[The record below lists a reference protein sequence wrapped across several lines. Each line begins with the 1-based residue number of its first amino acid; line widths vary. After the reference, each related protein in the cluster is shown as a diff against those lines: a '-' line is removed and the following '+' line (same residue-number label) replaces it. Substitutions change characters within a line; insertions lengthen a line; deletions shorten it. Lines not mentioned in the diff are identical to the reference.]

1 MKEAFVLESRC
12 LGSRKFT
19 SVCWN
24 NYFFEKNI
32 LGANVRNI
40 DFMIPYGLTLEKH
53 VFGFQSHIV
62 EKNFLGEICILKR
75 HFRG

>member
-12 LGSRKFT
+12 LGNRKFT

-32 LGANVRNI
+32 LGANVRDIDVNNLDRNI
-40 DFMIPYGLTLEKH
+40 HILTFE
-53 VFGFQSHIV
+53 
-62 EKNFLGEICILKR
+62 EEMLG
-75 HFRG
+75 

>member
-24 NYFFEKNI
+24 NHFFEKNI

-40 DFMIPYGLTLEKH
+40 DFNNLDRNIHILTFE
-53 VFGFQSHIV
+53 
-62 EKNFLGEICILKR
+62 EEMLG
-75 HFRG
+75 